1 MTRIKFCG
9 VSCMSDVEA
18 VNELMPEYI
27 GFVFVKTSKR
37 YLSPERAEKLK
48 KHLNPDITAVGVFAD
63 EDIKRIAELCD
74 RELIDMVQLHGK
86 ENEKEIQSLRA
97 HIVQPIIKAFCV
109 KTMED
114 IRKAKRSSAD
124 YILLD
129 SGAGTGIVFDW
140 KLIKEIGRPYFLAG
154 GIQSENVGDA
164 VKQLNPYAVDVSSG
178 IETGGR
184 KDKKKMQA
192 LIAAVRKEE
201 RL

>member
-1 MTRIKFCG
+1 
-9 VSCMSDVEA
+9 MSDVEA

-63 EDIKRIAELCD
+63 EGIKRIAELCD

-97 HIVQPIIKAFCV
+97 HIVQPIIKEFCV

>member
-1 MTRIKFCG
+1 M
-9 VSCMSDVEA
+9 
-18 VNELMPEYI
+18 
-27 GFVFVKTSKR
+27 
-37 YLSPERAEKLK
+37 
-48 KHLNPDITAVGVFAD
+48 
-63 EDIKRIAELCD
+63 
-74 RELIDMVQLHGK
+74 
-86 ENEKEIQSLRA
+86 
-97 HIVQPIIKAFCV
+97 
-109 KTMED
+109 
-114 IRKAKRSSAD
+114 
-124 YILLD
+124 
-129 SGAGTGIVFDW
+129 FDW

>member
-1 MTRIKFCG
+1 
-9 VSCMSDVEA
+9 MSDVEA

-97 HIVQPIIKAFCV
+97 HIVQPIIKEFCV